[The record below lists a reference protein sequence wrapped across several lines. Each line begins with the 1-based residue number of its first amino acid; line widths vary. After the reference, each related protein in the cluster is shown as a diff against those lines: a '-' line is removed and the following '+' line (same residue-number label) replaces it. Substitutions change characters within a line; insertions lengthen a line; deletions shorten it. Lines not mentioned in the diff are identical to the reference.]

1 MESFWDGNAK
11 SSPVQNLVSEANIVD
26 DPAAIDVPGRI
37 LQPLMLSGDT
47 AAMIKNW
54 QFTCRQNH
62 SDYQRPAYRPQR
74 LLQVGGGEVNHLK
87 LQACHESSV
96 PSLPEYAALSYMW
109 GGPQRFMTTKDSLE
123 ARMVRIEFED
133 LPGTL
138 RDAVLV
144 CRVIGI
150 RWLWVDVLCIIQDD
164 PQDKLEQIKT
174 MGEVY
179 RSAALTII
187 PAFSLGSDEGFL
199 SETFENVTLPFQCF
213 RDNTSSGRQGS
224 IYLIKK
230 QLDAPRFPIETR
242 GWTMQE
248 RLLSTRL
255 LFFHPGRIDWV
266 CRESHL
272 FAGSSSSYS
281 VNMID
286 ESVTDRSWDKWN
298 LNCSNIKNDDVNLQI
313 QRWYTLSQAFS
324 ERTLSDPLDRLPA
337 LASVAKELRREFPGI
352 GDYVAGLWTTNLA
365 QQLLWKLHLYT
376 QPKSRLNKFI
386 GPSWSWVSIESSFM
400 LPTFAIAPADIRLE
414 ILDYEIQHD
423 ISSDRYGSLLAASL
437 EVRGRLKTAQWNIST
452 QKIESS
458 NGLLLAGN
466 TKTVADSKDYA
477 SRGPLVGN
485 IVNVYCLEVQDARYW
500 ARDIKTEGGQVF
512 TGLLLFKCPGARST
526 YRRAGLFSLAKVDQD
541 ESSYAVF
548 EAAVKNLAWFEDVE
562 PQVITI
568 I

>member
-1 MESFWDGNAK
+1 MAMPSRYQSRYEILK
-11 SSPVQNLVSEANIVD
+11 NLVSEANIAD
-26 DPAAIDVPGRI
+26 DPATIDVPGRI
-37 LQPLMLSGDT
+37 LQPSILSGDT
-47 AAMIKNW
+47 AALIKDW
-54 QFTCRQNH
+54 QFTCRQTH
-62 SDYQRPAYRPQR
+62 SDCQRPAYRPQR

-96 PSLPEYAALSYMW
+96 PSSPEYAALSYMW
-109 GGPQRFMTTKDSLE
+109 GGPQRFLTTKDSLG
-123 ARMVRIEFED
+123 AKMIKIEFED

-144 CRVIGI
+144 CRAIGI

-164 PQDKLEQIKT
+164 PQDKLEQVKT

-199 SETFENVTLPFQCF
+199 SETFDNVTLPFQCF

-224 IYLIKK
+224 VYLIKK
-230 QLDAPRFPIETR
+230 QLNAPRFPIETR

-255 LFFHPGRIDWV
+255 LFFHPGRIYWV

-272 FAGSSSSYS
+272 FAGSSCSYS

-286 ESVTDRSWDKWN
+286 DSVTRGKRSFGKWN
-298 LNCSNIKNDDVNLQI
+298 LNINIDDVNQQI
-313 QRWYTLSQAFS
+313 QRWYSLSQAFS

-337 LASVAKELRREFPGI
+337 LAGVAKELRREFPGI

-365 QQLLWKLHLYT
+365 QQLLWKLSLYA
-376 QPKSRLNKFI
+376 QPKWKLNKFI

-400 LPTFAIAPADIRLE
+400 LPTFATEPADIRLE

-423 ISSDRYGSLLAASL
+423 ISSDRYESLLAASL

-477 SRGPLVGN
+477 SPGPLVGN
-485 IVNVYCLEVQDARYW
+485 IVDVYCLEVQDARYW
-500 ARDIKTEGGQVF
+500 ARHIKTEWGPVF
-512 TGLLLFKCPGARST
+512 TGLLLFKSPGARST
-526 YRRAGLFSLAKVDQD
+526 YHRAGLFSLAKVDHD